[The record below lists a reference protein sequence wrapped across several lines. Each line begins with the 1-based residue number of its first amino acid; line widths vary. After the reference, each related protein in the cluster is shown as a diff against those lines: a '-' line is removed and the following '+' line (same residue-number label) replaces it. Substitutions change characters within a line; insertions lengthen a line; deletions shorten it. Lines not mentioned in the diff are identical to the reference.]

1 MAVPLPRVMVYVDP
15 ILVGPPEPKV
25 PTPIISPVGA
35 HMPATPLSLKSPAPP
50 SAEIQFPEES
60 IVA

>member
-1 MAVPLPRVMVYVDP
+1 MIEYVEP
-15 ILVGPPEPKV
+15 ILVAPPEPNV

-35 HMPATPLSLKSPAPP
+35 HIPATPLSLKSPAPE
-50 SAEIQFPEES
+50 SAEIQFPEVS